1 MRKVHLSKKR
11 IAIIVLILTL
21 VATNVALAYQYMNR
35 DVAISG
41 GVATSGAIAVY
52 NLNGVTPLTSV
63 DFPDFTADEPHSYN
77 QVFFFNNTGN
87 VAVNVYWYISIGNPN
102 NWSIEPGGQAYI
114 FTESAQTKYRFSI
127 NNHVLP
133 DGSQGTGVWNPD
145 PTGTQVLTI
154 GVRQGAKFS
163 IDLLHYVA
171 VNTPGDFSFTLSFY
185 A

>member
-1 MRKVHLSKKR
+1 MQLSKKR

-21 VATNVALAYQYMNR
+21 VATNAALAYQYMNR

-52 NLNGVTPLTSV
+52 NQDRETPLTSV
-63 DFPDFTADEPHSYN
+63 DFPDFTAYPPHTHN
-77 QVFFFNNTGN
+77 QVFFVNNTGN
-87 VAVNVYWYISIGNPN
+87 VAVNVYWYISYGNPN
-102 NWSIEPGGQAYI
+102 NWSIESGGQAYI

-145 PTGTQVLTI
+145 PTGTQTLTI
-154 GVRQGAKFS
+154 GVGQGTKLS
-163 IDLLHYVA
+163 IDLIHYLA
-171 VNTPGDFSFTLSFY
+171 VNTPGTFSFVLSFY